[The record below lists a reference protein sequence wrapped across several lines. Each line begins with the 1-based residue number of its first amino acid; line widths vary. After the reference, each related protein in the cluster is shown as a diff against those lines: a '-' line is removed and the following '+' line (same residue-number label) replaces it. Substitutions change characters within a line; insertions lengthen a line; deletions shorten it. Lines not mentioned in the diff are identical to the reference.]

1 MQESQCH
8 FFAGWSAGFVGT
20 LVGHPMDTIKLYQ
33 QMSNVPMSIG
43 QAAIKIMKKD
53 GIRGFYR
60 GMIFPLLGSGY
71 LNSLYFGICDMSMN
85 YLQRSRGHT
94 RIMPTNSG
102 WMQDLFVAGCAA
114 GAVQT
119 LITGPTEFIKIRMQM
134 GKSVIVKKKIG
145 ENKYKRTVSMRLTVL
160 DIYRKFGLRAFST
173 GLVITFWRDGLGGGV
188 YLLAYQ
194 MTRHY
199 LSGQL
204 NVAPGIY
211 ETIVA
216 GGVAGFTSW
225 IPVVPLDTIKSRI
238 QGDDLKNPFFRGV
251 IHCSWHLYQEAGILG
266 FSKGFSMIIIRSIP
280 VNITIL
286 YGYELILKGCKS
298 LSV

>member
-134 GKSVIVKKKIG
+134 GKS
-145 ENKYKRTVSMRLTVL
+145 
-160 DIYRKFGLRAFST
+160 
-173 GLVITFWRDGLGGGV
+173 GGV

-216 GGVAGFTSW
+216 GGVAGTFNDSFLCRLTSW

-298 LSV
+298 FSA